1 MVKGF
6 HIQDDGT
13 RVDMDYGSEQ
23 QRAYYECQELLKH
36 KHYAEAYKRLE
47 EYHDYNNR
55 FVERYDMKWILKV
68 EVGYLNVK
76 PIKASFERCAHTWAL
91 AVFRSDGEEEEFT
104 SIAKEIIGH
113 FTKAFKIPVQH
124 DVFDDANV
132 KQTIQLLDYVVDYFV
147 VPGAECNTPLDKTQ
161 DFLYPVAFGIRHLI
175 AKGEKKKAKDLY
187 KKVAT
192 AGFGSFESFME
203 EQEIEF

>member
-13 RVDMDYGSEQ
+13 RVNMDYGSEEE
-23 QRAYYECQELLKH
+23 RAYCECLELLEH

-47 EYHDYNNR
+47 EYHDYNNS
-55 FVERYDMKWILKV
+55 FINKHDAKWILKI

-76 PIKASFERCAHTWAL
+76 PTKANFKNCAYMWAS
-91 AVFRSDGEEEEFT
+91 AACQSDGEEEEFT
-104 SIAKEIIGH
+104 SIAYEIIEH

-124 DVFDDANV
+124 EEFDEATVN
-132 KQTIQLLDYVVDYFV
+132 QTIQLLDYVVDSFV
-147 VPGAECNTPLDKTQ
+147 IPGADCSMPLDETQ

-175 AKGEKKKAKDLY
+175 AKGEKKKAKELY

-192 AGFGSFESFME
+192 AGFGNFKHFME
-203 EQEIEF
+203 RQKIEF